1 MNGEEKLSQEVE
13 EVKEELKEEEK
24 RIKELEEKL
33 TKLEQ
38 VARFANQRYTELQR
52 DFELFKERYRK
63 DLEEQKRFGYE
74 KFALDLLEIV
84 DNFERAFVSAP
95 EGSGAVLKG
104 FELVYRELKRILEKY
119 GIREIEAEG
128 KEFDPYTAEAVDK
141 EYNPSVPPNT
151 VIKVLRKGYSL
162 HDRVLR
168 PARVIVSIS
177 EEEIT

>member
-24 RIKELEEKL
+24 KIRELEEKL
-33 TKLEQ
+33 IKLEQ
-38 VARFANQRYTELQR
+38 VARFANQRYIELQR
-52 DFELFKERYRK
+52 DFDLFKERYRR
-63 DLEEQKRFGYE
+63 DLEEQKKFGYE

-84 DNFERAFVSAP
+84 DNFERAFFSVP
-95 EGSGAVLKG
+95 EGSGAILKG

-119 GIREIEAEG
+119 GIREIETEG
-128 KEFDPYTAEAVDK
+128 KEFDPYKAEAVDK
-141 EYNPSVPPNT
+141 EYNPNVPSNT
-151 VIKVLRKGYSL
+151 VVKVLRKGYSL

-168 PARVIVSIS
+168 PARVVVSIS